1 MHALELKVP
10 PLAFVLF
17 IALLMWLVTWAVP
30 QLGFAFPGRA
40 VVVVALAVA
49 GTITIV
55 LGVASF
61 RRARTTL
68 NPMKPESST
77 SLVVSGVY
85 KFTRNPMYLGVLL
98 VLAGWAVFL
107 SNLPASLLLP
117 AFVLYMNRFQ
127 IEPEERALRSK
138 FPEKFLAY
146 QCRARRWL

>member
-17 IALLMWLVTWAVP
+17 IALLMWLVSWAVP
-30 QLGFAFPGRA
+30 QLGLAFPGRA

-61 RRARTTL
+61 RLARTTL

-107 SNLPASLLLP
+107 SNLLASLLLP

-138 FPEKFLAY
+138 FPEEFVAY
-146 QCRARRWL
+146 ECRVRRWL

>member
-10 PLAFVLF
+10 PVVVVLF
-17 IALLMWLVTWAVP
+17 IAMLMWLVSWAVP
-30 QLGFAFPGRA
+30 QLGLAFPGRA

-61 RRARTTL
+61 RLARTTL

-85 KFTRNPMYLGVLL
+85 KFTRNPMYLGGSFGPGRVGGFL
-98 VLAGWAVFL
+98 VELACVPSASCFRPLHEPL
-107 SNLPASLLLP
+107 SN
-117 AFVLYMNRFQ
+117 RT
-127 IEPEERALRSK
+127 
-138 FPEKFLAY
+138 
-146 QCRARRWL
+146 